1 MLQDTAPS
9 RAHKHHGRLSARVGA
24 ALSELAALPG
34 SSDALVARMALANVV
49 ENMGAANVAENVGTA
64 EVADRFGP
72 PTAVV
77 TATGPK
83 PRDGVPPRTVPLH
96 VPPEGAAA
104 VRRGNERPGR
114 RDMGAAVRQ
123 PEAGYFLEAGA
134 RRRAEFHTRRDG
146 RAAAGEAARHV
157 STAPSTGA
165 PTGAW
170 MA

>member
-9 RAHKHHGRLSARVGA
+9 RAHKHYGRLSARVGA

-49 ENMGAANVAENVGTA
+49 ENMGAAK
-64 EVADRFGP
+64 VADRFGP
-72 PTAVV
+72 STAVV

-83 PRDGVPPRTVPLH
+83 PRDGVSPRTVPLH
-96 VPPEGAAA
+96 LPPKGAAA

-134 RRRAEFHTRRDG
+134 RRRAEFRTRRDG